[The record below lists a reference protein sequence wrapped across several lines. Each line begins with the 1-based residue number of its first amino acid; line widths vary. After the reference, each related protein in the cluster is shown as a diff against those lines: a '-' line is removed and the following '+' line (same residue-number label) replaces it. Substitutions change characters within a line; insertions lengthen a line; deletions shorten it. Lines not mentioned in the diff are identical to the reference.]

1 MATLGLAFSP
11 RFIVLTL
18 AASLTVLCLVWL
30 SAGAVPEVR
39 GFPVGGLI
47 LFGGLTCVGV
57 HDLIQTRH
65 AVLRNYPISAHLR
78 FILEEIR
85 PEMRQYFFES
95 ETDGLPFSRTQ
106 RAVVY
111 QRAKM
116 TLDKRPFGT
125 LRDTNAVGYEWLR
138 HSIAP
143 KPVATEA
150 FRVIVGGPECA
161 QPYSLSVFNVS
172 AMSFG
177 ALSANAIRALN
188 EGAARGGF
196 AHDTGEGG
204 YSPYHREG
212 GGDVIWEIGSG
223 YFGCRTAE
231 GRFDP
236 EAFRAAAANEQ
247 IKMIE
252 IKLSQGAKPGH
263 GGVLPAAK
271 VSAEIATIRGVEPG
285 KDCISPAGHSAFST
299 PLELVGFIAKLRE
312 LSGGKPVGFKLCVGH
327 PWEFL
332 GVCKAMV
339 ETGVYPDFIVVDGM
353 EGGTGA
359 APLEFA
365 DHLGLP
371 MREGLVFVRNAL
383 IGINARER
391 VRIGCSGKIVN
402 GFDMARAL
410 ALGAD
415 WCNAARG
422 FMFALGCI
430 QSMSCH
436 TDGCPTGVATQD
448 PTRARALV
456 VEDKAE
462 RVRHYHDSALHALA
476 ELTAAAGLDH
486 PRKFRPEH
494 FSRRVS
500 ATEFD
505 DLRRVVPFAPARRTS
520 HRRPRPTLARRV
532 GNGARRLVRAGFGLR
547 TLQFHSDP
555 VRVLQKTLPDDGSGN
570 RFGRRRSQ
578 AQLVEPLQYR
588 VERVV
593 RERDV
598 IERGICAVWLLI
610 NERQMH
616 SGPRAVVKP
625 GAGEAKR
632 GSGALRQ
639 ADRVDVERD
648 RRLEVSRP
656 NVHVMKGYGHIC
668 LLRPAATI
676 AKPRRPRHF
685 NRNTAR
691 VQAYTDKAGLA
702 RRRDAER
709 GRSKRAGD
717 GRI

>member
-1 MATLGLAFSP
+1 M
-11 RFIVLTL
+11 
-18 AASLTVLCLVWL
+18 
-30 SAGAVPEVR
+30 
-39 GFPVGGLI
+39 
-47 LFGGLTCVGV
+47 VGV
-57 HDLIQTRH
+57 HDLVQTRH
-65 AVLRNYPISAHLR
+65 AILRNYPISAHLR

-111 QRAKM
+111 QRAKE

-125 LRDTNAVGYEWLR
+125 LRDVNAAGYEWLR

-143 KPVATEA
+143 KPVATEDL
-150 FRVIVGGPECA
+150 RITVGGPECA
-161 QPYSLSVFNVS
+161 KPYSLSVFNVS

-188 EGAARGGF
+188 KGAARGGF

-212 GGDVIWEIGSG
+212 GGDIIWEIGSG
-223 YFGCRTAE
+223 YFGCRTAD

-236 EAFRAAAANEQ
+236 EKFRAAAANEQ

-271 VSAEIATIRGVEPG
+271 VSPEIAAIRGVEPG
-285 KDCISPAGHSAFST
+285 KDCVSPAGHSAFST
-299 PLELVGFIAKLRE
+299 PLELVGFIATLRE

-383 IGINARER
+383 VGINARER
-391 VRIGCSGKIVN
+391 IRIGCSGKIVN
-402 GFDMARAL
+402 GFDVARAL

-462 RVRHYHDSALHALA
+462 RVRHYHASVLHALA
-476 ELTAAAGLDH
+476 ELTAAAGLGQ
-486 PRKFRPEH
+486 PRDFRPEH

-500 ATEFD
+500 PTESMTFAELYPALKRGELLSGAHD
-505 DLRRVVPFAPARRTS
+505 RRWRDSWDMARADSFAPA
-520 HRRPRPTLARRV
+520 LA
-532 GNGARRLVRAGFGLR
+532 
-547 TLQFHSDP
+547 
-555 VRVLQKTLPDDGSGN
+555 
-570 RFGRRRSQ
+570 
-578 AQLVEPLQYR
+578 
-588 VERVV
+588 
-593 RERDV
+593 
-598 IERGICAVWLLI
+598 
-610 NERQMH
+610 
-616 SGPRAVVKP
+616 
-625 GAGEAKR
+625 
-632 GSGALRQ
+632 
-639 ADRVDVERD
+639 
-648 RRLEVSRP
+648 
-656 NVHVMKGYGHIC
+656 
-668 LLRPAATI
+668 
-676 AKPRRPRHF
+676 
-685 NRNTAR
+685 
-691 VQAYTDKAGLA
+691 
-702 RRRDAER
+702 
-709 GRSKRAGD
+709 
-717 GRI
+717 